1 MQQQKP
7 INSVWRERNLSRRSF
22 SRGGK
27 KLQRPKCLKFETKN
41 CLKIRPEI
49 VYLYDNII
57 PALQV
62 LSKHYFPPPCQ
73 LHPLLLSFPTVAIVV
88 IANVIS
94 IIIIILPIATV
105 VYLIF
110 LQQSRQFKEKKINK
124 INKNSQK
131 PATLWSYK
139 RLVEK
144 IGQFQK

>member
-73 LHPLLLSFPTVAIVV
+73 LHPLLLSFPTVAVVV
-88 IANVIS
+88 ITNVIS

-105 VYLIF
+105 VYPFSCSKVDNL
-110 LQQSRQFKEKKINK
+110 REKK
-124 INKNSQK
+124 K
-131 PATLWSYK
+131 PATLRSYR

-144 IGQFQK
+144 IGQFQR